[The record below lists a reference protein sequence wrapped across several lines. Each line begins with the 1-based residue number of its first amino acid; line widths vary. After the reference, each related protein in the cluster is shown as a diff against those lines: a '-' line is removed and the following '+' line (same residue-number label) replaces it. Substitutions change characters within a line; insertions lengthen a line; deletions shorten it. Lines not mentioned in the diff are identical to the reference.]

1 VVVAVSW
8 RRLATRPIGERERGR
23 AFAGVAAV
31 LSVAAIVL
39 LAIPDGGP
47 DVPRYPPAEPAP
59 NSVPAPPPSQAKA
72 RAAARGFLA
81 DYLPFVYG
89 RTARPSFRSA
99 SPELA
104 ARLASSR
111 VRVSPAAPERHPKL
125 IGLHSHELLGE
136 SLAAVTAEIADGP
149 IQYAILLTAER
160 QGAGGWRIV
169 RVGAD

>member
-1 VVVAVSW
+1 M
-8 RRLATRPIGERERGR
+8 R

-31 LSVAAIVL
+31 LAVAAIGL

-47 DVPRYPPAEPAP
+47 DAP
-59 NSVPAPPPSQAKA
+59 NYRRPASAPDSVPALPSPRSQANA
-72 RAAARGFLA
+72 RAAARRFLA

-89 RTARPSFRSA
+89 GTALPSFRSA

-125 IGLHSHELLGE
+125 IRLHSHELGA

-160 QGAGGWRIV
+160 EAVGGWRIV